1 MKKILTASLV
11 AMMAVSAANADIAST
26 NYVGKVADTKVNLD
40 QTADNKNKAM
50 ITNANGIV
58 EPGQIIEGMIA
69 SNAVTTTN
77 IKDLNV
83 TTDKLNNEA
92 VTEGKLA
99 ANAVTNAK
107 LAADAVKSENILNE
121 TIVNADIS
129 PKAAIAISKID
140 GLQDALDS
148 KESGL
153 GYTPEDVANK
163 YKTTDNVVIND
174 ANKDTLYPS
183 MGRVQTYVETVKKEL
198 SDGVAGELE
207 AKVDEDQGEENANL
221 AMVTDEDG
229 YVVPGQIVE
238 GMIANDAVTTTK
250 IKNAAVTTDKLD
262 NAAVTE
268 VKLATDAVT
277 TNKIKNLNVTTDKL
291 GNGAVTEVK
300 LATDAVTTTKIKDL
314 NVTTAKIAN
323 KAVTTDKLDDSAV
336 TEVKLAD
343 DAVTTDKIKD
353 LNVTK
358 EKLAETVQTSLEKAD
373 NIADASR
380 LAAGQGDGTYTLTMS
395 VSNNVAT
402 YKWEM
407 IDRGN

>member
-26 NYVGKVADTKVNLD
+26 NYVGKVALTKVDLD

-69 SNAVTTTN
+69 ANAVTTTN

-99 ANAVTNAK
+99 AGAVTTVKIQNAAVTNAK
-107 LAADAVKSENILNE
+107 LAADAVKTGNIEND
-121 TIVNADIS
+121 TIVNDDIS
-129 PKAAIAISKID
+129 PDAKIAISKID

-174 ANKDTLYPS
+174 TNKDTLYPS
-183 MGRVQTYVETVKKEL
+183 MGRVQTYVGIVREEL
-198 SDGVAGELE
+198 SNGVATQLE
-207 AKVDEDQGEENANL
+207 TKVDIEQGEENANL
-221 AMVTDEDG
+221 AMVTDENGD
-229 YVVPGQIVE
+229 VEPGQIVE
-238 GMIANDAVTTTK
+238 GMIADNAVTEGKLAANAVTEGKLATDAVTTTK
-250 IKNAAVTTDKLD
+250 IKNAAVTTDKLAD
-262 NAAVTE
+262 E
-268 VKLATDAVT
+268 
-277 TNKIKNLNVTTDKL
+277 
-291 GNGAVTEVK
+291 AVTEVK
-300 LATDAVTTTKIKDL
+300 LATDAVTTT
-314 NVTTAKIAN
+314 KIAN

-336 TEVKLAD
+336 TEVKLAN
-343 DAVTTDKIKD
+343 DAV
-353 LNVTK
+353 
-358 EKLAETVQTSLEKAD
+358 SS
-373 NIADASR
+373 SR
-380 LAAGQGDGTYTLTMS
+380 GPF
-395 VSNNVAT
+395 
-402 YKWEM
+402 
-407 IDRGN
+407 